1 MKHRNTHDIVGG
13 VALTI
18 LGIATA
24 LYAQRYEFGELNRMG
39 PGYFPVALGIILAV
53 LGLLIAI
60 PAFFKEGAP
69 IHVDWMPLTVVLGSL
84 LIFALGV
91 KTLGIIFATALSV
104 LCSSLVSDFTWRS
117 RLIVA
122 CAIAALTY
130 VVFVLGLTIALP
142 AWPWSD

>member
-13 VALTI
+13 LALTI
-18 LGIATA
+18 LGIAAA

-60 PAFFKEGAP
+60 PAFFKEGTP
-69 IHVDWMPLTVVLGSL
+69 IHVDWMPLTMVLGSL
-84 LIFALGV
+84 LIFAFAVKSLGLIV
-91 KTLGIIFATALSV
+91 ATVLSV

-122 CAIAALTY
+122 FAIAALTY
-130 VVFVLGLTIALP
+130 AVFLLGLAIVLP
-142 AWPWSD
+142 AWPWSA